1 MASVRAP
8 NHPVNVTGLFETLDE
23 VFSISLQA
31 FSRHYPDCFPSQSV
45 PDGNRAN
52 QYGNVNTPS
61 CISCAGFGGST
72 PEDFELNLTTNTALN
87 NVLQSG
93 STYFLAGRLLAP
105 NNGSTPTLTYQHN
118 SAVRNGPAGPTAPD
132 FTNKVNVIGLG
143 LVISRQEVVTAGEDA
158 QSHLEV
164 ILQHSDWD
172 SLARAHRS
180 FTVRY
185 LVPGTKIFIKTHSL
199 YLVGRELEITGNLVD
214 FDMEQYTAVISVNS
228 VAVTTGHQLGRGNLV
243 ANNSPSGSKSGKKFN
258 KFSPS
263 KPNPTTPQMNPN
275 KKNFSHPSPELESP
289 AGSPNPLLKGKGK
302 ANTPDPDPVS
312 DDYDSD
318 LPIASASNSTNSKA
332 RVRPDILKDAAKRL
346 KK

>member
-23 VFSISLQA
+23 
-31 FSRHYPDCFPSQSV
+31 SV
-45 PDGNRAN
+45 PNGNRAN

-105 NNGSTPTLTYQHN
+105 NNGSTLTLTYQHN

-243 ANNSPSGSKSGKKFN
+243 ANNSPSGSNSN

>member
-23 VFSISLQA
+23 
-31 FSRHYPDCFPSQSV
+31 SV

-158 QSHLEV
+158 QS
-164 ILQHSDWD
+164 
-172 SLARAHRS
+172 
-180 FTVRY
+180 
-185 LVPGTKIFIKTHSL
+185 
-199 YLVGRELEITGNLVD
+199 VD

-243 ANNSPSGSKSGKKFN
+243 ANNSPSGSKSGKKF
-258 KFSPS
+258 